1 MLQCPVSLVRCLQP
15 LPLTAVHLLPLSFL
29 ESPVWIMIL
38 NVFFIS
44 LINIYGN
51 IKAGAFFLDPI
62 NTKCPVLG
70 FKDSLNFPHLAG
82 NTGKSDL
89 MAMS

>member
-1 MLQCPVSLVRCLQP
+1 MKV
-15 LPLTAVHLLPLSFL
+15 
-29 ESPVWIMIL
+29 IIL
-38 NVFFIS
+38 NVFIIS

>member
-1 MLQCPVSLVRCLQP
+1 MKV
-15 LPLTAVHLLPLSFL
+15 
-29 ESPVWIMIL
+29 IIL
-38 NVFFIS
+38 NVFIIS

-51 IKAGAFFLDPI
+51 IKAGAFFFSI

-82 NTGKSDL
+82 HTVKSDF

>member
-1 MLQCPVSLVRCLQP
+1 MKV
-15 LPLTAVHLLPLSFL
+15 
-29 ESPVWIMIL
+29 IIL
-38 NVFFIS
+38 NVFIIS

-70 FKDSLNFPHLAG
+70 FKDFLNFPHLAG